1 MSMRASYFMIWS
13 ENKKVGPFFNV
24 PDGFVYTDLHKTA
37 HKGDSVVLT
46 CQFSGTPL
54 AVYWKKGDNPRTA
67 PNLVSWIPTDDVT
80 GLCKGERPY
89 QIMEMNEDRSL
100 VIKEVS
106 IAEQVVPVILAVIF
120 ACVAIIFWRRRK
132 QRRNEGKVSF
142 FELWYLVHNM
152 EETKLNI
159 IRGALIDL
167 GIPSVEEEL
176 TEDKAYDLLCDWKD
190 TNTLDNEGMR
200 LKNVLN
206 GHGLGRSWKEM
217 CERRYDAMS
226 AVSEELLDHVL
237 WSIGDET
244 KIHQFLRELITE
256 KRKTRPSV
264 SGNKRDVIE
273 ESMVVLREWR
283 DKAQTKNQEVKG
295 FVYKL
300 TGRHCKRLAKAVGI
314 TDEKVIAAI
323 INENNDDLFDT
334 QSMINDWVDGQECCN
349 FEKRCR
355 LDDAVI
361 KIGRHD
367 MTAEISVLLERLGIS
382 IDEDRNDVEEK
393 LRGWRDEHLRGS
405 KACSLKE
412 LVLIPKDALNKTNN
426 SNVLDL
432 TDEELEDV
440 FSSICSRK
448 QMDQLTSG
456 LGVDIKDESLTLQ
469 DLKEWRDSQDMEK
482 RRETLR
488 KTLHDMKLPG
498 CIVNRRPPQHVYKAE
513 MVRLAFSMLCTDVG
527 PLAALLDMD
536 TSKGKI
542 VREPQKGTVGML
554 LQLLEGSRNSGT
566 NRRRDF
572 CVAIRDLGYLD
583 VARLAY
589 FDYDESLSVLYNV
602 TSNLSQQEMEMLMK
616 HLDSDRAVLSIGPAR
631 EQSGWTYDNLTL
643 MKRWRNQFRPEPFH
657 HSSKLVHGLRAIGR
671 TGIADEVIGDVNCDV
686 PDGLVYTD
694 LHKTAEK
701 GDELVLKCQFYG
713 TPSVVNW
720 KIGGESTKP
729 PNLIKWVEGGFTS
742 GPCVLEGSCYM
753 TDEFSLI
760 IRNITVSDQGT
771 YTCRVM
777 NYKGILIYNFT
788 EVNVFSPPVEPF
800 PLIDECRGILP
811 SYAEQTCS
819 LSTSNRITITC
830 SASSYFPDIDLFFLY
845 ESKKMGATNITE
857 YANMDGTKN
866 KSISTVAEPSE
877 SPYVCVASDIPGSQ
891 AQRTMTVTVTLLES
905 SVAMTTSLY
914 QTTLSTSS
922 SGVVVTVV
930 VPVIVGILILAATCV
945 VIILWSRRK
954 QRRNQE
960 KDDPESMPLRPDP
973 QIEEILCVAKP

>member
-1 MSMRASYFMIWS
+1 M
-13 ENKKVGPFFNV
+13 KVISP
-24 PDGFVYTDLHKTA
+24 
-37 HKGDSVVLT
+37 
-46 CQFSGTPL
+46 
-54 AVYWKKGDNPRTA
+54 
-67 PNLVSWIPTDDVT
+67 
-80 GLCKGERPY
+80 
-89 QIMEMNEDRSL
+89 
-100 VIKEVS
+100 
-106 IAEQVVPVILAVIF
+106 
-120 ACVAIIFWRRRK
+120 
-132 QRRNEGKVSF
+132 
-142 FELWYLVHNM
+142 
-152 EETKLNI
+152 
-159 IRGALIDL
+159 
-167 GIPSVEEEL
+167 
-176 TEDKAYDLLCDWKD
+176 
-190 TNTLDNEGMR
+190 
-200 LKNVLN
+200 
-206 GHGLGRSWKEM
+206 
-217 CERRYDAMS
+217 
-226 AVSEELLDHVL
+226 
-237 WSIGDET
+237 
-244 KIHQFLRELITE
+244 
-256 KRKTRPSV
+256 
-264 SGNKRDVIE
+264 
-273 ESMVVLREWR
+273 
-283 DKAQTKNQEVKG
+283 QEVKG

-367 MTAEISVLLERLGIS
+367 MTDSFGTTTHRVKTGGIVQRPHPDAKNFNSTSIFNDDLHALLKHLPTAEISVLLERLGIS

-671 TGIADEVIGDVNCDV
+671 TGIADEVIGGLYQMMKMSLAVGIHICNSLEDDQLHRLYEHLGLHETEDVNCDV